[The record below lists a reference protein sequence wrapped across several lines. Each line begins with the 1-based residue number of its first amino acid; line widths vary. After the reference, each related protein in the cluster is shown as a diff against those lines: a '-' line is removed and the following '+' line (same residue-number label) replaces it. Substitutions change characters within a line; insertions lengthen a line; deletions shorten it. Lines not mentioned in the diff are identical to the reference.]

1 MRSPAEH
8 AVLRE
13 RLERVVRSLV
23 LIALAAAL
31 GMAVWDAVRGDTG
44 ETPLRWTVEG
54 TPSAVIRD
62 SLAALQRAGHV
73 VEWNG
78 TVAPVMAMAEPVREP
93 GNRWRVAVV
102 NGTPVEVRDSL
113 GPIDSLEAPGAI
125 TIEAV
130 RGTVRLVAGATEA
143 LVAPL
148 DSVSLGRIAVYG
160 RAGWEPR
167 FTIAALEEAG
177 WRVDARLTLGR
188 DRDVLQGEFV
198 PRRARHAAVIVFDT
212 ASLASE
218 GALFARFVREG
229 GGLILAGEAAAADVP
244 ALRSLVGAR
253 VLRTE
258 PPETRSFA
266 GHAPTHALPLRV
278 LGNRR
283 ADAVM
288 VEAREGLPAIVA
300 RRVGAGRIVQ
310 VGYSDTWRWR
320 MEGEGRAVEEHRAFW
335 SRNVGLAAAAPWF
348 PRGAVSEGVPM
359 PHADGRGDPAPLA
372 ALVHALGPPMNAVVA
387 DPSPLRRMPRWI
399 GLLMLVLL
407 VAEWASRRGRGA
419 A

>member
-1 MRSPAEH
+1 MRSPAEY

-13 RLERVVRSLV
+13 RLERVLRSLA

-73 VEWNG
+73 VEWHG
-78 TVAPVMAMAEPVREP
+78 TVAPVMAMAESVREP
-93 GNRWRVAVV
+93 GNRWRVAVT

-229 GGLILAGEAAAADVP
+229 GGLILAGEAAAANVP

-266 GHAPTHALPLRV
+266 GHEPTHALPLRV

-288 VEAREGLPAIVA
+288 IEAREGLPAIVA

-387 DPSPLRRMPRWI
+387 DTAPLRRMPRWI